1 MDLSFA
7 QRLRNQKNGL
17 QASTTL
23 ARLLAELSARQAV
36 SPTALAQMQAAP
48 VEDSETAGHPDI
60 AQFAPGSARKAAAS
74 RAASFNTEI
83 AETILTQSKSS

>member
-7 QRLRNQKNGL
+7 RRLRNQKSGL

-36 SPTALAQMQAAP
+36 SPTALAQMQAP
-48 VEDSETAGHPDI
+48 MVEDSVAAGHPEI
-60 AQFAPGSARKAAAS
+60 AQFAPSNAREAATS
-74 RAASFNTEI
+74 RAGSFNTEI